1 MVATAGTRA
10 VVLNDLSAVGVE
22 NDAVRTFS
30 PDTRIVGGQIVGA
43 TCGVTAGAATTIS
56 RVSMSLVNDGI
67 RARSDGLVRAE
78 GVDIDAVAVG
88 IDAAIDSPVVVAD
101 SRVRAF
107 EAVRGEFTEQGTNEL
122 SLPPLNL
129 LGAIGV
135 PLILLALVLELVHV
149 ARQRRTV
156 GRRRRW
162 TPPAVSAEA
171 IRRSVTKA
179 PDEPPSRPSA
189 RAVPSPSFGNGQPGG
204 PGQRAA
210 LQGVGGP
217 RERRVGEVA
226 RVPADR
232 AGSRDPPR
240 RAGTPGRAAGGRR
253 RRGRRRGGRPRGNT
267 GSRSTNTAP
276 PIGSLGRC
284 RLRHRHARA
293 PGCPAGSSLRNRP
306 SR

>member
-1 MVATAGTRA
+1 MSSVEKTTRNLVLQASTFDNVKLAGVAVGGSAVELRDVAVTDSQTGVRIERGAEGVTITGLRLHGGQDGVVATPGTRT

-30 PDTRIVGGQIVGA
+30 PDTRIVGGRIVGA

-88 IDAAIDSPVVVAD
+88 IDAAVDSPVVVAD

-135 PLILLALVLELVHV
+135 PLVLLALVLELVHV

-189 RAVPSPSFGNGQPGG
+189 RAVPSP
-204 PGQRAA
+204 
-210 LQGVGGP
+210 
-217 RERRVGEVA
+217 
-226 RVPADR
+226 
-232 AGSRDPPR
+232 
-240 RAGTPGRAAGGRR
+240 
-253 RRGRRRGGRPRGNT
+253 
-267 GSRSTNTAP
+267 
-276 PIGSLGRC
+276 
-284 RLRHRHARA
+284 
-293 PGCPAGSSLRNRP
+293 
-306 SR
+306 